1 MYVCRPESVCHANG
15 KVFHFMSKNL
25 AQVLG
30 DTFLE
35 SLHNKVMDFVHEQVA
50 RRTGVAESINFAA
63 EKKRCQELEKE
74 NEELRRQLK
83 RQRTEGEPST

>member
-1 MYVCRPESVCHANG
+1 
-15 KVFHFMSKNL
+15 MSKNL
-25 AQVLG
+25 TEVLG

-50 RRTGVAESINFAA
+50 QRTSVAESINFVA
-63 EKKRCQELEKE
+63 EKKRRQELERE

-83 RQRTEGEPST
+83 RQRTESAPVS